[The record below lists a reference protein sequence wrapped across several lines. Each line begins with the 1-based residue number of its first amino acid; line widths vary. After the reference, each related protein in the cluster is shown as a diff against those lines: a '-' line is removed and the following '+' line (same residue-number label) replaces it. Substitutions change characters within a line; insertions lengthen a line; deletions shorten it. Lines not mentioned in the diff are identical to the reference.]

1 MSRLAALAALAT
13 FVAAVLWLYLTREWA
28 IAPSL
33 TLALICAAAGLAMA
47 VIAQME
53 DRND

>member
-13 FVAAVLWLYLTREWA
+13 FVAGVLWLYLTREWT
-28 IAPSL
+28 IEPSPV
-33 TLALICAAAGLAMA
+33 LALICAAAGLAMA
-47 VIAQME
+47 ACAHME